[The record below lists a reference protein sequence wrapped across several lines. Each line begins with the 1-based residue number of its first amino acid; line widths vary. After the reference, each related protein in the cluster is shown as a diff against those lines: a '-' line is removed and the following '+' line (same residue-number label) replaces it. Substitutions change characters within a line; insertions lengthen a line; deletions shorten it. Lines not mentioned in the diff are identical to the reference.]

1 MLGVQHDVGPQH
13 VGMRQCSALTAVIGA
28 GLADLASSYTLARRN
43 LVHVVLERGEAVG
56 HSWSNVY
63 ESLRLP
69 TGKHFGRDR
78 REVSFGTTSIYRI
91 NYLRLATGQF

>member
-1 MLGVQHDVGPQH
+1 
-13 VGMRQCSALTAVIGA
+13 MRQSSTLVAVIGA
-28 GLADLASSYTLARRN
+28 GPAGLAVSFTLARKN
-43 LVHVVLERGEAVG
+43 LDHVVLERGEAVG

-91 NYLRLATGQF
+91 NYLRLATGHF